1 MADDLKKLGG
11 GGMQSM
17 ILGILKKSLDNKTLS
32 KPAYDRAVRSIMGG
46 SEDMSQAK
54 QMKLLKG
61 GGLSEATAK
70 LKAQGLKKG
79 KQVKKK
85 KSFPDLNKDGKVT
98 MKDILIGRGVIKKA
112 KLGAQMK
119 GTSPLLSRKVQT
131 AGTKAIIDIP
141 TLGLGN
147 LGKKM
152 GERLKK
158 KK

>member
-11 GGMQSM
+11 SGMQGTV
-17 ILGILKKSLDNKTLS
+17 LGILKM
-32 KPAYDRAVRSIMGG
+32 AYDKNNISKSAYDKAVRSITGG
-46 SEDMSQAK
+46 SENMSDAK

-85 KSFPDLNKDGKVT
+85 KKKFPDMDGDGKVT

-112 KLGAQMK
+112 KVGMQMK
-119 GTSPLLSRKVQT
+119 GTSPLIKRRK
-131 AGTKAIIDIP
+131 
-141 TLGLGN
+141 
-147 LGKKM
+147 
-152 GERLKK
+152 
-158 KK
+158 

>member
-11 GGMQSM
+11 SGMQSM

-85 KSFPDLNKDGKVT
+85 KKKSFPDLNKDGKVT

-112 KLGAQMK
+112 KVGMQMK
-119 GTSPLLSRKVQT
+119 GTSPLIKRRK
-131 AGTKAIIDIP
+131 
-141 TLGLGN
+141 
-147 LGKKM
+147 
-152 GERLKK
+152 
-158 KK
+158 

>member
-11 GGMQSM
+11 SGMQSQ
-17 ILGILKKSLDNKTLS
+17 ILDILKRSLDNKTLS

-54 QMKLLKG
+54 QMKLLKD

-79 KQVKKK
+79 KQVKKKKK

-112 KLGAQMK
+112 KVGMQMK
-119 GTSPLLSRKVQT
+119 GTSPLIKRRK
-131 AGTKAIIDIP
+131 
-141 TLGLGN
+141 
-147 LGKKM
+147 
-152 GERLKK
+152 
-158 KK
+158 